1 VEGEDGEQGGPE
13 PDAQD
18 GPAPKD
24 PAAPGHAYHHV
35 PEPFSDRLDGWL
47 TGDGPKTL
55 GGLSDVFGEKGF
67 AVTVMFLMIP
77 AAIPAPTGGIT
88 HVFEGIAA
96 VLGLQMIIGADAIWF
111 PGGWRDRVL
120 PDTLINKVLPYI
132 TGKIRKLERFSRR
145 RGAWLLEQ
153 RWFIRVLGLL
163 VIGFAAA
170 AFFSPPF
177 SGLDTLPALG
187 AVLFALG
194 IVLNDLLFVAIG
206 VVIGGAGAILTF
218 TVGAA
223 VLTFMSHALHWISD
237 PVSRWWNSLFR

>member
-1 VEGEDGEQGGPE
+1 VERVERGE
-13 PDAQD
+13 
-18 GPAPKD
+18 
-24 PAAPGHAYHHV
+24 
-35 PEPFSDRLDGWL
+35 PEPFSDQLDAWVA
-47 TGDGPKTL
+47 GDGPKTL
-55 GGLSDVFGEKGF
+55 GGLSDVFSEKGF
-67 AVTVMFLMIP
+67 AVTVMFLMFP

-96 VLGLQMIIGADAIWF
+96 LLGLQMVLGADAIWF
-111 PGGWRDRVL
+111 PGGWRNRAL
-120 PDTLINKVLPYI
+120 PDTLITKVLPYI
-132 TGKIRKLERFSRR
+132 TRKIRWLERFSRR

-153 RWFIRVLGLL
+153 RWFVRILGLL

-170 AFFSPPF
+170 AFFAPPF

-206 VVIGGAGAILTF
+206 VVIGGAGAILMI

-223 VLTFMSHALHWISD
+223 VLTFMSHLLHNVAD
-237 PVSRWWNSLFR
+237 PVGRWWNSLFG